1 MRDWILK
8 VSPTSDIQE
17 VSVQMD
23 FMMDLS
29 TQHDA
34 GLYHPEGAQKERK
47 VYLDYFCDAVR
58 VVTAM

>member
-1 MRDWILK
+1 
-8 VSPTSDIQE
+8 
-17 VSVQMD
+17 MD